1 MRNVVPKE
9 WRANRTG
16 GRRAR
21 FEIDQISLL
30 GVLTVMIFAYILFH
44 FVYPIISKGLFW

>member
-1 MRNVVPKE
+1 MRNSVPKE
-9 WRANRTG
+9 WKVSRP
-16 GRRAR
+16 GRRVR

-44 FVYPIISKGLFW
+44 FVYPIISKGLLW

>member
-1 MRNVVPKE
+1 MRNVVQKE
-9 WRANRTG
+9 WRVNRPS
-16 GRRAR
+16 RRFR

-44 FVYPIISKGLFW
+44 FIYPIISKGLLW